1 MLTTIEDMLRTPWVY
16 WTLVVAYAGTI
27 LSIVGI
33 IVSENRNPVKSLAW
47 VTVLLMF
54 PIGGIVLYV
63 FFGRSIKNTRM
74 ISRRN
79 RRRLRELTMPEV
91 CEPDF
96 KGMPAETRQQIQLAQ
111 SLTGSAFYGGNDVE
125 IFDGGEKFEALERDI
140 AGAREY
146 INLQYYIFADD
157 ATGRR
162 IADALMERA
171 RAGVKVR
178 VIYDH
183 IGSIATKNSFFR
195 SMREAGIEVYP
206 FFRVAFPPFATR
218 INWRNHRKLVVID
231 GTVGYIGGM
240 NIADR
245 YTDGGKRFA
254 GWRDTH
260 LRITGPA
267 VGALQYSFAVD
278 WRFMGR
284 ELIEEGVAGAGA
296 AGGVAATPGDAGM
309 NLLTCGPTSEWS
321 NISYMLLKAI
331 GNAKKR
337 VWVQTPYF
345 LPTESL
351 LKGLQ
356 AAALSRVDVRVMMP
370 RRSDSAILTYASRSY
385 VQECL
390 RAGVKIYFYD
400 GGMLHSKV
408 VVVDDDFSSVG
419 SANIDFRSF
428 EHNFEA
434 NMMIYSPSVN
444 SRLRGRFEDDQAR
457 SERVRGAEWRRR
469 PVMHKALESI
479 VRLMSPVL

>member
-1 MLTTIEDMLRTPWVY
+1 MSTIEEMIRTPWVH
-16 WTLVVAYAGTI
+16 WTLAVAYAGTI

-79 RRRLRELTMPEV
+79 RRRLRELTMPEAG
-91 CEPDF
+91 EPDF
-96 KGMPAETRQQIQLAQ
+96 RDMSAETRQQIQLAQ
-111 SLTGSAFYGGNDVE
+111 SLTGSAYYGGNDVE
-125 IFDGGEKFEALERDI
+125 IFDGREKFEALERDI

-146 INLQYYIFADD
+146 INLQYYIFSDD
-157 ATGRR
+157 STGQR
-162 IADALMERA
+162 IAEALMERA

-231 GTVGYIGGM
+231 GSTGYIGGM

-245 YTDGGKRFA
+245 YTDGGKGFA

-260 LRITGPA
+260 LRIKGPA

-284 ELIEEGVAGAGA
+284 ELIEEGVAGAEA
-296 AGGVAATPGDAGM
+296 AGGVASTPGDAGM

-370 RRSDSAILTYASRSY
+370 RRSDSSILTYASRSY
-385 VQECL
+385 VQECIL
-390 RAGVKIYFYD
+390 AGVRIYFYE

-408 VVVDDDFSSVG
+408 VAGDDDFSSVG

-444 SRLRGRFEDDQAR
+444 SRLRRRFEDDQAC